1 MVDCFD
7 MAVLALCLGW
17 GVRLSSH
24 TFLHSVFLLS
34 VIMFGYPIVAIFG
47 ANHLFTFPAVDETTD
62 EIFPGLEKL
71 QHLLTD
77 TL

>member
-1 MVDCFD
+1 MVDCFG
-7 MAVLALCLGW
+7 MAVLGW

-34 VIMFGYPIVAIFG
+34 VIRFGYSIVAIFE

-62 EIFPGLEKL
+62 EIVPGLEKL